1 MTRVSLVGLTQPSAA
16 TGCHSANELVGWV
29 YKKEHVRE
37 DRSELL
43 ATAIGIGGVALFVV
57 ALAVLPW
64 STL

>member
-1 MTRVSLVGLTQPSAA
+1 MNYSKNQ
-16 TGCHSANELVGWV
+16 VGWV
-29 YKKEHVRE
+29 YKKEQVRE

-43 ATAIGIGGVALFVV
+43 ATAIGIGGIALFVV